1 MSVHGPSSI
10 PTVTFVP
17 PAPAR
22 ARAAAPAGATSPAA
36 ATENSLWELLT
47 EDERAFFT
55 QQASL
60 GPLTYGRSRGAAA
73 APAAMP
79 SAPIGQRLDV
89 KA

>member
-10 PTVTFVP
+10 PNLAHVP
-17 PAPAR
+17 SPAAR
-22 ARAAAPAGATSPAA
+22 ARATAPPAAPVSEPAS
-36 ATENSLWELLT
+36 ERSLLELLT
-47 EDERAFFT
+47 DDERAFFA
-55 QQASL
+55 QQAAL

-73 APAAMP
+73 PAAAP